1 MIPLLSLSPDSPTGC
16 QYFLSCLQV
25 WCVLV
30 KGSEMLAEIDKKVDS
45 LPGKRNNRVMEKKY
59 VDLHLHS
66 TCSDGYYSP
75 EEIVALAQES
85 GLCAIALTDH
95 DNIDGISRAKA
106 AGAAVGIEV
115 ISGVELSSQWFQFTD
130 MHLLGYGFDYQDPY
144 VIRALEEF
152 QEFRTER
159 NRRIVAKINQ
169 KLKSEK
175 RQPID
180 SATVRKMA
188 GGTIGRP
195 HIARALRQA
204 GYVDSNDAAFERYL
218 VPCNVPKRYFPADEA
233 IKLIH
238 GSGGIAVLAHPPYV
252 TRDHSQ
258 LENLVIE
265 LVKLGLDGI
274 EAYNNGSSLEDTDW
288 LIKLARRHQLVV
300 SGGSDFHGDSG
311 SVISVGKGVRG
322 IQVPYRC
329 VEEITAAVA
338 KRRSS

>member
-1 MIPLLSLSPDSPTGC
+1 M
-16 QYFLSCLQV
+16 
-25 WCVLV
+25 
-30 KGSEMLAEIDKKVDS
+30 DK
-45 LPGKRNNRVMEKKY
+45 NY

-66 TCSDGYYSP
+66 TCSDGYHTP
-75 EEIVALAQES
+75 EEVVSLAKQA
-85 GLCAIALTDH
+85 GLRAIALADH
-95 DNIDGISRAKA
+95 DNIDGIDRAIA
-106 AGAAVGIEV
+106 AGAEAGIEV
-115 ISGVELSSQWFQFTD
+115 IPGVELSSQWFQFTD

-144 VIRALEEF
+144 IIRALSEF
-152 QEFRTER
+152 QDFRTDR
-159 NRRIVAKINQ
+159 NRQIVAKINQ
-169 KLKSEK
+169 KLKSEN

-180 SATVRKMA
+180 PDEVRKLA

-204 GYVDSNDAAFERYL
+204 GYVNSNDEAFDRYL

-252 TRDHSQ
+252 TRDHTQ
-258 LENLVIE
+258 LANLVVE

-300 SGGSDFHGDSG
+300 TGGSDFHGDSG
-311 SVISVGKGVRG
+311 SVIAVGKGVRG
-322 IQVPYRC
+322 IQVPYDC
-329 VEEITAAVA
+329 VEEIKLALQ
-338 KRRSS
+338 RQHQ

>member
-1 MIPLLSLSPDSPTGC
+1 M
-16 QYFLSCLQV
+16 
-25 WCVLV
+25 LV
-30 KGSEMLAEIDKKVDS
+30 KGSEMLIEIDKKVDS
-45 LPGKRNNRVMEKKY
+45 LARKRNNKAMEKKY
-59 VDLHLHS
+59 ADLHLHS
-66 TCSDGYYSP
+66 TCSDGYHSP
-75 EEIVALAQES
+75 EEVVQLAEQA
-85 GLCAIALTDH
+85 GLRAIALADH
-95 DNIDGISRAKA
+95 DNIDGISRAIVAGTA
-106 AGAAVGIEV
+106 AGIEV
-115 ISGVELSSQWFQFTD
+115 IAGVELSSQWFQFTD

-144 VIRALEEF
+144 IIRALEEF

-159 NRRIVAKINQ
+159 NRHIVAKINQ
-169 KLKSEK
+169 KLKNEK
-175 RQPID
+175 RQLID
-180 SATVRKMA
+180 PDAVRKMA

-238 GSGGIAVLAHPPYV
+238 GSGGIVVLAHPPYV
-252 TRDHSQ
+252 TRDHLQ

-288 LIKLARRHQLVV
+288 LIKLARRYQLVV

-329 VEEITAAVA
+329 VEEIKAAVA
-338 KRRSS
+338 KLRNC